1 MTQDYEVFISY
12 RHNPANDLAEAIYS
26 ELTSDKYKVDCFR
39 DSEELHFGDFRKQLI
54 TYNRRARYLIL
65 LLTPGALDRCGEPGD
80 WITKEISMFLK
91 ARKPIIVFKING
103 FRWPEKLPES
113 IAKVKNCDAYA
124 YTLTNLH
131 DTAAEIANCVYR
143 YIRDNWRVDAAR
155 EAKQLKQRLSRFNS
169 DINSYYYDA
178 ARDFRKYFVFFFL
191 QGGFFSTVFS
201 SKYIGGSSTLMLLF
215 FEVLTVLLIVFANE
229 DVRLDFDRGRVPFI
243 DLIMDYPVI
252 DALKGLSIGLTD
264 FLPILLIMGVLTLG
278 NHLLC
283 GIFYDDLQHSQG
295 AFMGST
301 LIFLGIPFICF
312 AVKALLA
319 LFHLLN
325 SRFGRYPTNYLTYS
339 RLNKADDVLRIVGL
353 VLLIP
358 AIILCDMSYSFIG
371 GGI

>member
-1 MTQDYEVFISY
+1 MVQDYEVFISY
-12 RHNPANDLAEAIYS
+12 RHNPANELAQAIYS

-54 TYNRRARYLIL
+54 KYNRRARYLIL

-80 WITKEISMFLK
+80 WITKEISLFLK
-91 ARKPIIVFKING
+91 SRKPIIVFEIDG
-103 FRWPEKLPES
+103 FKWPENLPES
-113 IAKVKNCDAYA
+113 IAKIKDCDAYE
-124 YTLTNLH
+124 YDTINIH
-131 DTAAEIANCVYR
+131 NTAAKIADCIYH
-143 YIRDNWRVDAAR
+143 YICDNWYVEDAA
-155 EAKQLKQRLSRFNS
+155 EAKKLKQKLSRFNS

-191 QGGFFSTVFS
+191 QGGYFSTVFS
-201 SKYIGGSSTLMLLF
+201 SKYIGGGSTLMLLF

-229 DVRLDFDRGRVPFI
+229 GVRIDYERGQIPFI

-252 DALKGLSIGLTD
+252 DALKGLSVGLRD
-264 FLPILLIMGVLTLG
+264 FLPALLIMGVLTLG

-283 GIFYDDLQHSQG
+283 GFFYDDTQHSVG

-301 LIFLGIPFICF
+301 LIFLGIPFIRF

-319 LFHLLN
+319 LLHLLN

-339 RLNKADDVLRIVGL
+339 RLNKADNVLRIVGW

-358 AIILCDMSYSFIG
+358 AIILCDMCYSLIG